1 MLSVLNTKT
10 PVTLTVI
17 RYEILVYVQQ
27 PIVSPVANCMDNG
40 LETSLVRPL
49 NPTL

>member
-1 MLSVLNTKT
+1 AKT
-10 PVTLTVI
+10 PVTRTVI

-27 PIVSPVANCMDNG
+27 PIVSLIANCMDNR
-40 LETSLVRPL
+40 LETSLVCPF